1 MAKSATESAAQL
13 LHRDLESKD
22 VAGRHDPLEP
32 AIVDAGEEPDPVA
45 EARLVGHVAAHD
57 LGERLHL
64 QDGQMVTLASAAGEP
79 LQTLVDGESADMPS
93 RATFTV
99 VPCEVDLIVTG
110 APA

>member
-1 MAKSATESAAQL
+1 MVKVVEPQVGKADGYPL
-13 LHRDLESKD
+13 LVMTPEQGTMS
-22 VAGRHDPLEP
+22 
-32 AIVDAGEEPDPVA
+32 
-45 EARLVGHVAAHD
+45 VAAYHSESIGDYAQQGAALLQRDFRKGPHDD
-57 LGERLHL
+57 LG
-64 QDGQMVTLASAAGEP
+64 QMDAMTLASAAGEP